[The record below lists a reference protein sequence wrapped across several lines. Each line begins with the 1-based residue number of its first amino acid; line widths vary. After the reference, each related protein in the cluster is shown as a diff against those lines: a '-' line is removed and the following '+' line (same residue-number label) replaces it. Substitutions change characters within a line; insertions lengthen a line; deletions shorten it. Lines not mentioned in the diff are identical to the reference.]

1 MTRNFKI
8 IGLLLLLIA
17 IAMSALAVTGAFAEE
32 EEEEEGGGKIGTLSA
47 EKYPATLDGTDE
59 AVAGLVNGF
68 TFPGLQVE
76 CPDSSFSGTIA
87 GATST
92 FTITP
97 TYSTKCFS
105 GARKATV
112 ITNGCTYKITIQHTT
127 DKNGFKENYFF
138 WTDILCPPG
147 QDIEIRVYEAADNED
162 VEFCK
167 VTIKEQLE
175 LKNRGKIQFVAAS
188 GTFFLENAIKEIVA
202 TKSGKCGDA
211 TIKTGIYDINKITF
225 KGTDNAKGAN
235 KLTLSDA

>member
-32 EEEEEGGGKIGTLSA
+32 EEEEGGGKIGTLSA

-59 AVAGLVNGF
+59 AVAGKVNAF

-105 GARKATV
+105 GTRKATV

-162 VEFCK
+162 VEYCK

-175 LKNRGKIQFVAAS
+175 LKNRGKIQFVAAN

-211 TIKTGIYDINKITF
+211 AIKTGIYDIDKITF

-235 KLTLSDA
+235 KLTLTDA